1 MISRVF
7 AIMRKEF
14 LHIMRDPPT
23 LVLMFAIPIIQ
34 IILMG
39 YSATTKIEDIAIT
52 VLDEDQ
58 SATSQR
64 IINTMNDTSYFQVHS
79 YVLSEEQGRVLLD
92 RSEVRGMLIIP
103 KDYGKDLAAGEQPE
117 IEFVIDGS
125 DPGVAN
131 NIIAAALRT
140 TQELSRTQLS
150 TSAPQINPAAIT
162 GQSVPG
168 GQAAVPPS
176 GQIPPGGQSPSAGQ
190 MPTGA
195 QVPPGGQTIPAGQ
208 ISPGGQTPPQ
218 AAAGGIQ
225 IPFMPRVTGIRMHP
239 TVLYNPELES
249 VNYMIPALMGMILQ
263 FLATLVTSMAIVRE
277 RERGTIEQ
285 LIVTPV
291 RAGELIIGKV
301 TPYLLVAFIEFLE
314 VLLIGM
320 FWFKVPIA
328 GSIPLLMG
336 LSALFL
342 VGALGLGILISTAA
356 HTQQEAM
363 LMSFLVLM
371 PSIFLSGFFFPTDA
385 MPLVLQAISYLVPL
399 RYMLIIV
406 RGIALKGVGLEVLQ
420 GDIIT
425 LVIFCVLILAAAAM
439 RFRKSLD

>member
-7 AIMRKEF
+7 AVMRKEF

-52 VLDEDQ
+52 VLDRDQ
-58 SATSQR
+58 SATSQK
-64 IINTMNDTSYFQVHS
+64 IINTLNDTSYFQVHS

-92 RSEVRGMLIIP
+92 RSEVRGLLIIP
-103 KDYGKDLAAGEQPE
+103 KDYGKDLAAGDQPE

-140 TQELSRTQLS
+140 TQELSRTQLAM
-150 TSAPQINPAAIT
+150 TAPPINPAAAA
-162 GQSVPG
+162 GQAVPG
-168 GQAAVPPS
+168 GQVAAPPT
-176 GQIPPGGQSPSAGQ
+176 GQTPPGGQVPVSGQ
-190 MPTGA
+190 MPAGG

-208 ISPGGQTPPQ
+208 TPPQ
-218 AAAGGIQ
+218 PAAGGLQ
-225 IPFMPRVTGIRMHP
+225 IPFMPRPTAIRVHP

-249 VNYMIPALMGMILQ
+249 ANYMIPALMGMILQ

-320 FWFKVPIA
+320 FWFNVPIA

-363 LMSFLVLM
+363 LMSFMVLM

-406 RGIALKGVGLEVLQ
+406 RGIVLKGVGFEVLQ
-420 GDIIT
+420 GDIAT
-425 LVIFCVLILAAAAM
+425 LVVFCVLILAAAAL